1 MPLEIV
7 RSIDLEFANLCYRSG
22 MKLNTRAMAVVALG
36 FSLLGG
42 AFAGVRLMSVGETR
56 PLEMHNHK
64 LFNALNSSLPPVLP
78 YIPTYYGHVRP
89 ILEAKCTGCHIE
101 NGIAPFSLTDP
112 KSAVEHARAAQLAV
126 QSKRMPPWLPAGES
140 PAFKD
145 ARVLTDNEIAI
156 LANWQWA
163 GSPLGK
169 LETAAPVTARGAQ
182 AKPDLS
188 VDTGREFSPDRNL
201 TDEYRCFLIDPK
213 LEKER
218 YITGYNIL
226 PGDASVVHHVIL
238 FSIRGNTIQEAKQ
251 READSDARGG
261 WTCFGGP
268 NVGNQALR
276 DAAAEAA
283 TTGDSSKA
291 EDVLGYAGSWVPGSS
306 AIHFP
311 EGTGIILKPGTQLV
325 MQVHYN
331 LLAAKADKVL
341 KDRPTAQFYLSPEGA
356 TLKRLG
362 MAGAAASVEIPCPG
376 AYPTNSSDAC
386 NREAA
391 YKAVSKYQEP
401 WLTKILQSGLV
412 ATVCKHTM
420 PTNGDNGNA
429 NKVVTQCDFPVSRN
443 LLAIGTQGHMHT
455 RGISVKIEINP
466 NDPQKRIV
474 ALDIP
479 HWDFHW
485 QSAFYFEKP
494 FKIFKGDTIRIT
506 CTYDNSPQ
514 NQPWINGKQEKPR
527 YIVWGE
533 STQDEMC
540 IGNIQGV
547 RE

>member
-1 MPLEIV
+1 MH
-7 RSIDLEFANLCYRSG
+7 DLEFTIFCYRFE
-22 MKLNTRAMAVVALG
+22 MKPNARILVVMALG
-36 FSLLGG
+36 LALLGG
-42 AFAGVRLMSVGETR
+42 AMAGVRRSSVGETR
-56 PLEMHNHK
+56 PMLAHSHNSWQG
-64 LFNALNSSLPPVLP
+64 NLNSSLPPVLP

-89 ILEAKCTGCHIE
+89 ILEAKCAGCHTE
-101 NGIAPFSLTDP
+101 GGIAPFSLTDP
-112 KSAVEHARAAQLAV
+112 KAAIEHARAVQLAV

-169 LETAAPVTARGAQ
+169 LETAAPVAAKKAQ

-188 VDTGREFSPDRNL
+188 IDTGRDFAPDRSL

-213 LEKER
+213 LESQR
-218 YITGYNIL
+218 FITGYNIV
-226 PGDASVVHHVIL
+226 PGDPSVVHHVIL
-238 FSIRGNTIQEAKQ
+238 FSIQGKTILEAKQ

-276 DAAAEAA
+276 DAAANAA
-283 TTGDSSKA
+283 TTGDTTKA

-306 AIHFP
+306 AIEFP
-311 EGTGIILKPGTQLV
+311 EGTGIALKPGTQLV

-331 LLAAKADKVL
+331 LLAAKADEVL
-341 KDRPTAQFYLSPEGA
+341 TDRTTAQFYLSKPGEV
-356 TLKRLG
+356 LKPLG
-362 MAGAAASVEIPCPG
+362 MAAAAAAVEIPCAG
-376 AYPTNSSDAC
+376 VYPTDSSDPC

-401 WLTKILQSGLV
+401 WLTNILHSGLM
-412 ATVCKHTM
+412 ATVCKHEL
-420 PTNGDNGNA
+420 PTSGENS
-429 NKVVTQCDFPVSRN
+429 NKVVTQCDFPVNKN
-443 LLAIGTQGHMHT
+443 LLAIGAQGHMHT
-455 RGISVKIEINP
+455 RGSSVKLEINP
-466 NDPQKRIV
+466 NDPKKRIV

-494 FKIFKGDTIRIT
+494 FKIYKGDTLRIT
-506 CTYDNSPQ
+506 CIYDNSPQ
-514 NQPWINGKQEKPR
+514 NQPWINGVQEKPR

>member
-1 MPLEIV
+1 
-7 RSIDLEFANLCYRSG
+7 
-22 MKLNTRAMAVVALG
+22 MKPNARLLVVTGLG
-36 FSLLGG
+36 LALLGG
-42 AFAGVRLMSVGETR
+42 AMAGVRLISVGETR
-56 PLEMHNHK
+56 PMSAHSHSAWQGNL
-64 LFNALNSSLPPVLP
+64 NASLPPVLP

-89 ILEAKCTGCHIE
+89 ILEAKCTGCHTDG
-101 NGIAPFSLTDP
+101 GIAPFSLTD
-112 KSAVEHARAAQLAV
+112 SETSTSHARAVQLAV

-145 ARVLTDNEIAI
+145 ARVLTDEEIAI

-169 LETAAPVTARGAQ
+169 LEDAAPVVAKAVQ

-188 VDTGREFSPDRNL
+188 VDTGRDFSPDRNL

-213 LEKER
+213 LEKPR
-218 YITGYNIL
+218 YITGYNIV
-226 PGDASVVHHVIL
+226 PGDPSVVHHVIL
-238 FSIRGNTIQEAKQ
+238 FSIQGVTIQEAKQ

-276 DAAAEAA
+276 DAASDAA
-283 TTGDSSKA
+283 KTGDTTKA

-306 AIHFP
+306 AIQFP
-311 EGTGIILKPGTQLV
+311 EGTGILLKPGTQLV

-341 KDRPTAQFYLSPEGA
+341 KDRTTAQFYLSPEGA

-362 MAGAAASVEIPCPG
+362 MAGAAASVEIPCAG
-376 AYPTNSSDAC
+376 TYPTDSSDPC
-386 NREAA
+386 NRDAA
-391 YKAVSKYQEP
+391 YKTVSKYQEP
-401 WLTKILQSGLV
+401 WLTKVLQSGLM
-412 ATVCKHTM
+412 ATVCKHDL
-420 PTNGDNGNA
+420 PVNGVNS
-429 NKVVTQCDFPVSRN
+429 NKVVTHCDFPVSRD
-443 LLAIGTQGHMHT
+443 LLAIGAQGHMHT
-455 RGISVKIEINP
+455 RGLSVKLEINP
-466 NDPQKRIV
+466 NNPEKRIV

-494 FKIFKGDTIRIT
+494 FKIFKGDTLRIT
-506 CTYDNSPQ
+506 CTYDNSSA
-514 NQPWINGKQEKPR
+514 NQPWINGVQEKPR

>member
-1 MPLEIV
+1 LH
-7 RSIDLEFANLCYRSG
+7 DLGFTIFCYGFPMNLNARV
-22 MKLNTRAMAVVALG
+22 MVVTALG
-36 FSLLGG
+36 LALFGG
-42 AFAGVRLMSVGETR
+42 AMAGVRFSSVGETR
-56 PLEMHNHK
+56 PLSAHAHK
-64 LFNALNSSLPPVLP
+64 AWQGNLNSSLPPVLP

-89 ILEAKCTGCHIE
+89 ILEAKCAGCHTE
-101 NGIAPFSLTDP
+101 GGIAPFSLTDS
-112 KSAVEHARAAQLAV
+112 KTATSHARAVQLAV

-169 LETAAPVTARGAQ
+169 LENAAPVAVKKVQ

-188 VDTGREFSPDRNL
+188 VDTGRDFTPDRSL

-213 LEKER
+213 LESQR
-218 YITGYNIL
+218 FITGYNIV
-226 PGDASVVHHVIL
+226 PGDPSVVHHVIL
-238 FSIRGNTIQEAKQ
+238 FSIRGQTIDEAKQ
-251 READSDARGG
+251 REANSDARGG

-276 DAAAEAA
+276 DAAADAA
-283 TTGDSSKA
+283 TTGDTTKA

-306 AIHFP
+306 AIEFP
-311 EGTGIILKPGTQLV
+311 EGTGIALKPGTQLV

-341 KDRPTAQFYLSPEGA
+341 KDRTTAQFYLSKPSEV
-356 TLKRLG
+356 LKPLG
-362 MAGAAASVEIPCPG
+362 MAAAAASVEIPCAG
-376 AYPTNSSDAC
+376 TYPTSSSDPC
-386 NREAA
+386 NRDAA
-391 YKAVSKYQEP
+391 YKVVSKYQEP
-401 WLTKILQSGLV
+401 WLTKILQSGLM
-412 ATVCKHTM
+412 ATVCKHTL
-420 PTNGDNGNA
+420 PTSGENS
-429 NKVVTQCDFPVSRN
+429 NKVVTQCDFPVNKN
-443 LLAIGTQGHMHT
+443 LLAIGAQGHMHT
-455 RGISVKIEINP
+455 RGMSVKLEINP
-466 NDPQKRIV
+466 NDAKKRMV

-494 FKIFKGDTIRIT
+494 FKIFKGDTLRIT
-506 CTYDNSPQ
+506 CTFDNSPA
-514 NQPWINGKQEKPR
+514 NQPWINGVQEKPR